1 MNSNNDLQ
9 MNHKIVRFLEEAKA
23 QSEIILDR
31 LPGLFAIIDAN
42 GVVYR
47 GNRKLAEYLDVKFEL
62 LAGNI
67 FDRLLEIEHRS
78 DFSIKLMSS
87 LDFSESGIDFECN
100 IIDNNKSKLQHNLNI
115 KPIVN
120 SDYNS
125 TELDLFVIT
134 GNDLT
139 EVKKVTEKMS
149 RMESELQTAQA
160 VQNTLF
166 PEPTDYA
173 TAKISLA
180 GAYQPASECGG
191 DWWFYNTI
199 GHRIF
204 LWIGDVTGHGVSA
217 ALVTSAARAAVSG
230 IEANP
235 LATPSLALKILNKAV
250 FDASK
255 GQKFMSFCVVAID
268 LKTGVCSYS
277 SAAHELPFLIRGNEG
292 NATRNPHLS
301 YLPSS
306 SSSYLLGQEENA
318 EFVEDEII
326 LEPGDRLFLYTD
338 GITELQNEDGDQWGD
353 RRVRQAIVQCA
364 KENYSKQFIHRFSEM
379 LQNFKKTAELK
390 DDMTF
395 FIFHLINY
403 DSALPKLKSQQTIS
417 GTVI

>member
-1 MNSNNDLQ
+1 MNSNRDLQ
-9 MNHKIVRFLEEAKA
+9 INHKIVRFLEEAKA

-47 GNRKLAEYLDVKFEL
+47 GNRKLAEYLNVEFEF

-67 FDRLLEIEHRS
+67 FDRLLEVEHRS
-78 DFSIKLMSS
+78 DFSIKLMGS
-87 LDFSESGIDFECN
+87 LDFLEPGIDFECN
-100 IIDNNKSKLQHNLNI
+100 IIDNNKMKLQHNLNI

-120 SDYNS
+120 ADYSS

-166 PEPTDYA
+166 PEPTDYV
-173 TAKISLA
+173 TTKTSLA

-199 GHRIF
+199 GNRIF

-268 LKTGVCSYS
+268 LKTGICAYS
-277 SAAHELPFLIRGNEG
+277 SAAHELPFLIRGDQG
-292 NATRNPHLS
+292 NISKTPHLS

-306 SSSYLLGQEENA
+306 SSSYLLGQEADA
-318 EFVEDEII
+318 EFVEDEIV

-338 GITELQNEDGDQWGD
+338 GITELESEEGEQWGD

-364 KENYSKQFIHRFSEM
+364 TERCSKQFIQRFGEL
-379 LQNFKKTAELK
+379 LQSYKKNAELK

-395 FIFHLINY
+395 FIFQLINY
-403 DSALPKLKSQQTIS
+403 DSAPPKLKSQQTIS
-417 GTVI
+417 GTIS